1 MRVWSGHMH
10 TFLPAIAL
18 GAFTLVTGIHATAAV
33 TGPVLNLIPWPAQV
47 TRGEGAFTWNEQTPV
62 IVSGSFATEAT
73 RLAAAMGL
81 PTAPTGTGIVL
92 RQANDLPA
100 EGYLLEVTPRGVT
113 VTAATPAGAF
123 YGCQT
128 LRQLMTGKTLP
139 CLRIQDAPRMAWRG
153 FMLDVSR
160 HFFDKT
166 EVKAVLDQM
175 AALKLNVF
183 HWHLTDD
190 NGWRIEIKK
199 YPKLTTVGAWH
210 PVTAQ
215 DKRSPHIV
223 DGRYG
228 GFYTQDDIREV
239 VAYAAA
245 LHIRVLP
252 EIDMPGHMSAV
263 ATAYPE
269 FSPANGWTPML
280 MRQEQ
285 SSGER
290 CAALCV
296 GRPQVVEFCK
306 DVLAEVL
313 PLFPSKEIHIG
324 GDEVF
329 YDQWAPCPDMQALK
343 QKLNAKDWEEVQVA
357 FGNEIAA
364 YLADRGRTAI
374 FWNNIYRQS
383 VDKRAIHHFWR
394 TPMNHARDFA
404 NAGYQVLISDA
415 SFYYFDHHPPLERA
429 YLNDPLAIAGLKPDA
444 QSRVIGMESCAW
456 TEHVVTFQDLL
467 RDIYPNVIA
476 HAESA
481 WTPQDQKDWTAF
493 QARLASFPVPGAK
506 TTP

>member
-1 MRVWSGHMH
+1 MH
-10 TFLPAIAL
+10 APILFAITLSAL
-18 GAFTLVTGIHATAAV
+18 SLVTRGQAAATADA
-33 TGPVLNLIPWPAQV
+33 PLNLIPWPAQV
-47 TRGEGAFTWNEQTPV
+47 ARGNGTFTWNEKTPV
-62 IVSGSFATEAT
+62 IADGTFPAEAAQF
-73 RLAAAMGL
+73 AAAMAL
-81 PTAPTGTGIVL
+81 PSAPSGAGIAF
-92 RQANDLPA
+92 RKAGDLPA

-113 VTAATPAGAF
+113 LSASTPAGAF

-128 LRQLMTGKTLP
+128 LRQLMAVKTIP

-175 AALKLNVF
+175 AVLKFNVF

-190 NGWRIEIKK
+190 NGWRIQIKK

-210 PVTAQ
+210 PVTPQ
-215 DKRSPHIV
+215 DKRSTHIV
-223 DGRYG
+223 DGLYG
-228 GFYTQDDIREV
+228 GFYTQDEIREV

-269 FSPANGWTPML
+269 FSPDNGWKPML
-280 MRQEQ
+280 MRQE
-285 SSGER
+285 SNSGER
-290 CAALCV
+290 CAALCI
-296 GRPQVVEFCK
+296 GRPKVVEFCK

-343 QKLNAKDWEEVQVA
+343 KKLKAKDWEEVQVA

-364 YLADRGRTAI
+364 YLTAQGRTAI

-383 VDKRAIHHFWR
+383 VDQSSIHHFWR

-404 NAGYQVLISDA
+404 NAGYKVLISDA
-415 SFYYFDHHPPLERA
+415 SFYYFDRYPLLERA

-444 QSRVIGMESCAW
+444 QSRVLGMISCAW
-456 TEHVVTFQDLL
+456 TERVVTYQDLQKE
-467 RDIYPNVIA
+467 IYPRVIA

-481 WTPQDQKDWTAF
+481 WTPQDQKDWAAF
-493 QARLASFPVPGAK
+493 QLRLAHFTK
-506 TTP
+506 